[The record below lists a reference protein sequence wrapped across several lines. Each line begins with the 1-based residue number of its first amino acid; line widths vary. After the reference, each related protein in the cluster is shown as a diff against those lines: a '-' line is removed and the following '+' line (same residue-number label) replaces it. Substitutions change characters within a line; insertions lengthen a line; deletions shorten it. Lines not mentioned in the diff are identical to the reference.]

1 MAPFVYMVSCHL
13 PILYFSLTF
22 FSSLVFYKI
31 QYILFNGFGLRVIV
45 GNDNTTTS
53 DGERFAA
60 TMRFLHSCCLN
71 LKRVGR
77 RWGIGFDREIG
88 LSTFTIAIGDATP
101 HCRDRWSEKVLCSI
115 VLLSWIHHQ
124 KYSHCKSCLAKWLEW
139 AFQFGPVHNW
149 KFSRTCGKK
158 KRRHLNDCFPL
169 FQSSFE
175 LVFLEIML
183 LLRLRYFL
191 DKT

>member
-1 MAPFVYMVSCHL
+1 MNAEQPYGRYDNLNVYLICSAETSVGTPSYKTHMRLTIFSVSMVDYTTYKCVAKNPRGETDGSIRLYGKLPFANIIFLSH
-13 PILYFSLTF
+13 F

-115 VLLSWIHHQ
+115 VLLS
-124 KYSHCKSCLAKWLEW
+124 
-139 AFQFGPVHNW
+139 
-149 KFSRTCGKK
+149 
-158 KRRHLNDCFPL
+158 
-169 FQSSFE
+169 
-175 LVFLEIML
+175 
-183 LLRLRYFL
+183 
-191 DKT
+191 